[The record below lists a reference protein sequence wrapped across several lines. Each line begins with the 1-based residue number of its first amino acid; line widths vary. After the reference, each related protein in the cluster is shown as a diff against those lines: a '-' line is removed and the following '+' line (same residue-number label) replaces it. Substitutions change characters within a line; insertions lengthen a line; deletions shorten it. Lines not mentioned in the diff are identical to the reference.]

1 MDGNDRE
8 VLKAMVYYDDMLIC
22 ELLPKPTYSRSYHE
36 LDDTGKINRQI
47 MSAYE
52 NTVNAYMR
60 DRKNDIDRLT
70 VIDRR
75 SKILNNKFV
84 IPGLESYTPRE
95 EPAKKIDTETEE
107 IEQLP
112 IQTGRLSKGLSAN
125 FR

>member
-1 MDGNDRE
+1 
-8 VLKAMVYYDDMLIC
+8 
-22 ELLPKPTYSRSYHE
+22 
-36 LDDTGKINRQI
+36 
-47 MSAYE
+47 
-52 NTVNAYMR
+52 MR